1 MAVFMSP
8 FTRVRV
14 QEEVTAAIAVLVD
27 DGNVFRLFFED
38 YFLTYLEINVNVF
51 FGGLQW
57 LTDETIGLFIERT
70 KGVNPTLLCQMLG
83 KAV

>member
-27 DGNVFRLFFED
+27 DGNVSLLFLKITFSNTWRL
-38 YFLTYLEINVNVF
+38 
-51 FGGLQW
+51 
-57 LTDETIGLFIERT
+57 
-70 KGVNPTLLCQMLG
+70 M
-83 KAV
+83 